1 MWRWLARITT
11 GLALGSFGAVLLFLA
26 AIVVFGVLA
35 FVWIML
41 WGDLKS
47 GRTTTLVAKAR

>member
-11 GLALGSFGAVLLFLA
+11 GLAIGSFEAVLLCLA

-41 WGDLKS
+41 WGDL
-47 GRTTTLVAKAR
+47 

>member
-41 WGDLKS
+41 WGDL
-47 GRTTTLVAKAR
+47 